1 MPVGLLDWFRRAP
14 APPVR
19 RAAAAARPCDDGTAA
34 RYELGDGALPLCYTV
49 AIDGGHRGGI
59 VVDILDRGYRKSGP
73 NRVADE
79 LEPAHT
85 YTDATIDVALTVTR
99 TGGDTAGPPTA
110 VIDLFQKDGVAR
122 VNARCYR
129 QQGAFDAHGQTQLF
143 MSIAVVR
150 AAAAAPVTP

>member
-14 APPVR
+14 DPPPR
-19 RAAAAARPCDDGTAA
+19 RAAPATRPCDDGTAA
-34 RYELGDGALPLCYTV
+34 RYELENAALPLCYAV
-49 AIDGGHRGGI
+49 WIDGGHRGGI

-79 LEPAHT
+79 LEPART
-85 YTDATIDVALTVTR
+85 YADATIDVALTVTR
-99 TGGDTAGPPTA
+99 TGSEAALPPTA

-129 QQGAFDAHGQTQLF
+129 QHGAFDAHGQTQLF
-143 MSIAVVR
+143 MSIAVVG
-150 AAAAAPVTP
+150 AAAPVRP